1 MWKKAI
7 IDLLGF
13 YFYMLKVNWLI
24 KHLNWIKYFIAFK
37 IINYYKLSKLH
48 PIDQQ
53 DSKKDNPARC
63 CVALFDF
70 LKTSVYDQ

>member
-13 YFYMLKVNWLI
+13 YFYMLKVNWFI
-24 KHLNWIKYFIAFK
+24 NNPNCIKYFIAFK
-37 IINYYKLSKLH
+37 IINYCKLSKLH

-53 DSKKDNPARC
+53 DSKKANPTRC

-70 LKTSVYDQ
+70 LKTSVDDQ